1 MVNCLSSDVA
11 DKALQYKITHVFFP
25 LQLPSEDDHSLS
37 NDRALSE
44 AAYASALTYAEHLS
58 GPEKL
63 LWQHIVRMLHGF
75 NDTIALDALDERL
88 VISQLQSM
96 SIGGKKLADETL
108 AESFEVSP
116 CAKAVMNTRGKLMCS
131 YPGPAIA
138 VPNEVFGDSLFASE
152 LAHFLVRMSSD
163 NLDVAPMTR
172 KAGSMVVEE
181 RMHPRYITELLTGI
195 LRGVGRPVDI
205 QRISKRIG
213 DDAVYNGS
221 WDTVDRRYRTKLLT
235 GIVRRAGKLV
245 GIQRISKHI
254 SDDPWRRSPL
264 WLIIRVAVQTTLERN
279 ALGRNVYKIFMLF
292 FMNQLARKAFQ
303 YDISSDVLQWIV
315 AKISRRLKKL
325 GESAPEWLSVAVL
338 GTCKNIRTLLDR
350 RWKQIQ
356 AIDAVSPFWA
366 PSTLDFSTDAR
377 LSMLHSSH
385 YIRRALSSVHSTAPS
400 SAFRH
405 ECRVR
410 GTLVD
415 FLSNDGKF
423 FQTAYARE
431 HHLTLYHV
439 EREVCRGID
448 QWVMGISMSGIDS
461 ASESLQLLAAE
472 YSRAAL
478 QTYKGNP
485 EAISRMFLT
494 VIDIWIGLDK
504 LVMRQIP
511 MLANYSPEVPI
522 SLLERLILRHP
533 EDLRQ
538 LRAAFR
544 YIRNR
549 HSVARNGWSVFSNR
563 ADPDSFPV
571 RYYNESSRL
580 QTLMSQIVKDANSAR
595 TRTLKELNASNAL
608 HAQLQSQAAHAKHNH
623 KPTSGNLAK
632 TFCRKC
638 RVEKKMNRMRIN
650 VHEWPLPEDLCH
662 AASVVFELGCPVAF
676 NMWRS
681 TILTLL
687 VDRDR
692 RDFRNKPS
700 ILQNSHL
707 YPYYTKKE
715 LHRVTLASDAEPFT
729 TSHYHVITIPSEQS
743 KVCVNIGLDYHYFDR
758 DTHSRISD
766 AIRSLDISS
775 LCSYHLGPGPYQN
788 LQQYLR
794 DTTHTSNDV
803 ICNQAD
809 CHRDLSVHEFLAFGH
824 LRSGPFLQWMNIL
837 REVRANTLNFRR
849 EEVHMLFAQAAGQ
862 VGPCSNTEELVWHH
876 ELKQSSFRRSLLKEL
891 EYLVA
896 AASDNWLEC
905 MTMNTVIF
913 LVSRLLAEAPTVED
927 GIDTTDQ
934 ACQLLHAISEKTFCW
949 VLELLEILKNTTDKA
964 KKTELQSQL
973 CDIAAICR
981 STFDFG
987 ELNNKMHLLDSSRAI
1002 EILLTCAI
1010 IIHDNTPVN
1019 LDSLSKISQ
1028 LLLERDRHLS
1038 WKLQDVISGII
1049 TGGNEGIDF
1058 AVKHLWPAYGQCIR
1072 ERPWLRYCSDIRKH
1086 PGSTYCRCIRWSR
1099 SCPAGCTWFTTR
1111 TLGSEGQQSRQ
1122 VYLNILNGSLLVDGK
1137 AVRTL
1142 PRVIRAHPLF
1152 MSIFSDRVL
1161 DVVRSDINGMEYT
1174 TLGLISGHQVYF
1186 RMAGNKLIIRAK
1198 EKHCDDILELIPPK
1212 KLEFDLPAVLIEDH
1226 AHWLNLT
1233 TGSIE
1238 VRPLAQVWQSSPDNW
1253 HLQFSPGHHCIK
1265 KGHKILLDIR
1275 SPSWKMISS
1284 RLEPLEVPQ
1293 NLIITLT
1300 SGCDKP
1306 EVSIELPRY
1315 GLTFFI
1321 NNHGELESCN
1331 LRDMV
1336 YDDAQSMGTLFGL
1349 VNRLVLRPKLNTSHK
1364 QRCVLIPEGEISFT
1378 RRSHHV
1384 RVVVNV
1390 RGPPCEQVTYQTFRI
1405 DTELGCLTG
1414 NVSLANQL
1422 YRAYLHALTS
1432 NPCSVDPLTKKTG
1445 TEEALSILRSAACRS
1460 FMKIDSRAARLLRN
1474 IASLTTQRRWDS
1486 LDLKS
1491 RQRVYW
1497 APLPVASQHHGL
1509 YLSCLSIVEIHKS
1522 LQQLFHHDNHTLFVD
1537 FPMREEYL
1545 LHRAS
1550 LRAASLYPPEFR
1562 DPLQGDS
1569 YDAAYTARD
1578 LLQPATGEVRA
1589 YGAALAIYS
1598 WSPRKPSSIDIY
1610 SLLEQAT
1617 KPLTG
1622 PKGQTISLR
1631 YSKYWLSPNLP
1642 DDWLPVY
1649 DMCRQSHMQQHRFR
1663 LLFSL
1668 PALAYSSVD
1677 FDDVAHALV
1686 AIAVLPQFKNENPPA
1701 HRSYV
1706 LSDKDMPTA
1715 WRLHMFLSSCAVS
1728 VENSSEDVQG
1738 YWVRLQRDSIT
1749 TATKLTVQWPSRT
1762 PPPCDFLDSSLYNL
1776 EELSSKVR
1784 KLFSSCYQNW
1794 ELKMHL
1800 DRVQDI
1806 LGKISVSPGNLSDY
1820 IFTPGARIFLTGYET
1835 TMANLF
1841 SRPTPTLPLSGQIIS
1856 APIRLP
1862 TTSGSVEEL
1871 RQLIDT
1877 IRRKSTNPLHV
1888 KYADELDQSEILYR
1902 NESPSVPQAPEDLDI
1917 FKAHCDESRE
1927 RYMQCVGIL
1936 ADSLGPRTKSE
1947 CAVNESGQWPRITP
1961 KALLSCIAST
1971 SRISVPRLWRDCLIL
1986 FAKFGLEYQR
1996 ARRMLLLATQSQF
2009 EDLCKEM
2016 ENTGCDGWE
2025 AELYPDWLL
2034 IQLEGDFLIRGIQA
2048 DIASE
2053 MIAPRSGQNTSLQL
2067 HMGEGKSSVIIP
2079 MAASVLASGDQLL
2092 RVVVPKALTNQMFQ
2106 LLVDRLG
2113 GLTNRRIYHLPFS
2126 RSIQLDQSHV
2136 EALLAILE
2144 ECEREGGI
2152 LIAQSDHILSFKLM
2166 TVEKQVDQDE
2176 NVAAELLRT
2185 QQWLHSH
2192 VRDIL
2197 DECDEI
2203 LHVRNQLVYT
2213 VGSKQP
2219 LHGFPER
2226 WTSAQQILSLVKSHA
2241 ASLQAC
2247 FPRGV
2252 EIEPR
2257 PRGAFPHFRIL
2268 HHEAGNG
2275 LILRIAQDIMD
2286 GLLPNFGFSQ
2296 APQNVQG
2303 AIFNFLTFVDIPPS
2317 EVQIAHDYT
2326 TDTHTWNGLLHLRG
2340 LLAFGILLFA
2350 LKERRWRVDFG
2361 LAPRRTMLAVPY
2373 RAKDVP
2379 APRAEF
2385 GQPDVAVVLTCLSYY
2400 YEGLTE
2406 DQLAVCF
2413 KLLLQQD
2420 DSTQE
2425 YEAWVR
2431 DLSLVPDTFRHV
2443 SGINIK
2449 SSEQWREHLV
2459 PMFSHNKATIDYY
2472 LSQVVFPRAAKE
2484 FSFKLS
2490 CSSWDLTEERPH
2502 VVTGFSGTN
2511 DGRYLLPTSITQR
2524 DPDHQRGS
2532 NARVLAYLLQPEND
2546 GYMMMS
2552 LLNGERRTAREF
2564 LELVVDQKPEI
2575 RAILDVGAQVLE
2587 LQNSEFAAAWLELKL
2602 DAVAAIYF
2610 NEDDELMVLTR
2621 RGTTQP
2627 LLESSFAHR
2636 LDECVVYL
2644 DDAHTRGTDIRFP
2657 NSFRAAVTL
2666 GSKVTKDRLT
2676 QGCMRMRR
2684 LGNGHSVM
2692 FFAPLDVDM
2701 NIRTISS
2708 KSESDTI
2715 HTRDILQW
2723 AMITTCA
2730 EIENHA
2736 IFWAQQGVDYASRS
2750 DSWSKFS
2757 NHEISLDEVRRAWC
2771 QPDAKTLEELY
2782 AATSPCDLRTIS
2794 IPSILQRC
2802 LDLNVSSLDPNLD
2815 EEQER
2820 EIVHEVERELEVKT
2834 PKVLPAVHQ
2843 VSQDV
2848 REFVQGKFITPLSPA
2863 FHRAFS
2869 LAVIGSIHPE
2879 DTLAWGQSLFVTAD
2893 FRTVVPD
2900 GHPSEYLRP
2909 VNWVL
2914 SRIFPSGPILI
2925 ILSSFEVNELLPD
2938 ITTST
2943 SVHLHIYT
2951 PRTREAVRPCD
2962 DLLLYSIPT
2971 VPRSWT
2977 APIPLVDQ
2985 LNLFAGQLYL
2995 CDYMTYIRV
3004 CRYLCVY
3011 AKDLD
3016 HEGYFEVQ
3024 SDGFIEPAH
3033 RPLRAQTTGAFQ
3045 RSPLPLLRH
3054 LIILR
3059 RMGMRFA
3066 HTHMGKILDGRLL
3079 REEDFLN

>member
-96 SIGGKKLADETL
+96 SIGDVLTYFIRAQNAAVIFRKLADETL

-116 CAKAVMNTRGKLMCS
+116 CAKAVMNTRGKLVCS

-213 DDAVYNGS
+213 DDVVHNGS
-221 WDTVDRRYRTKLLT
+221 RDTMVRWYRMRLLM
-235 GIVRRAGKLV
+235 GIIKRAGKLV
-245 GIQRISKHI
+245 GIQRFSKYI
-254 SDDPWRRSPL
+254 GDDPWRRSPL

-279 ALGRNVYKIFMLF
+279 ALGRNVYKRFMLF
-292 FMNQLARKAFQ
+292 FMNQLARNAFQ
-303 YDISSDVLQWIV
+303 RGISSDVLQWIV

-325 GESAPEWLSVAVL
+325 GESTPEWLSVAVL
-338 GTCKNIRTLLDR
+338 GTCKDIRTLLDT
-350 RWKQIQ
+350 RWKQAQ

-377 LSMLHSSH
+377 LSMLHSGH
-385 YIRRALSSVHSTAPS
+385 YIRRALSSVHSTASPS
-400 SAFRH
+400 PFRH
-405 ECRVR
+405 KCRVR
-410 GTLVD
+410 GTLID

-423 FQTAYARE
+423 FRTAYRRE
-431 HHLTLYHV
+431 PRLTLYHV
-439 EREVCRGID
+439 EREVCRGIN
-448 QWVMGISMSGIDS
+448 QWVMDISMPGIDS
-461 ASESLQLLAAE
+461 ASARLQFLAAE
-472 YSRAAL
+472 YSTAAL
-478 QTYKGNP
+478 DIYKGNP

-494 VIDIWIGLDK
+494 VIEIWIGLDK

-511 MLANYSPEVPI
+511 MLADYSPEVPI

-571 RYYNESSRL
+571 RYYNESSQL
-580 QTLMSQIVKDANSAR
+580 QTLMSRIVKDANSAR
-595 TRTLKELNASNAL
+595 TRTLRKLNASNAL
-608 HAQLQSQAAHAKHNH
+608 HAQLQSQAAHTKHNH

-638 RVEKKMNRMRIN
+638 RVEKKMSQMRIT

-662 AASVVFELGCPVAF
+662 AVSVVFELRCPVAF

-681 TILTLL
+681 TTLSLL
-687 VDRDR
+687 VDRNR
-692 RDFRNKPS
+692 RSFHHTPFVLPLSNLR
-700 ILQNSHL
+700 
-707 YPYYTKKE
+707 PYYTKKQW
-715 LHRVTLASDAEPFT
+715 HRVTLATDAEPFT
-729 TSHYHVITIPSEQS
+729 ISHYRDVPIPSEQS
-743 KVCVNIGLDYHYFDR
+743 SVCVNIGLDYHYFDR
-758 DTHSRISD
+758 GTHMRVSD

-788 LQQYLR
+788 LQQYLQ
-794 DTTHTSNDV
+794 DTAHTSNDV

-964 KKTELQSQL
+964 MKTELQSQL

-1161 DVVRSDINGMEYT
+1161 DVVCSDINGMEYT

-1306 EVSIELPRY
+1306 EVSVELPRY

-1336 YDDAQSMGTLFGL
+1336 YDDVQSMGTMFGL
-1349 VNRLVLRPKLNTSHK
+1349 LNTSHK
-1364 QRCVLIPEGEISFT
+1364 QRCVLIPEGEVS
-1378 RRSHHV
+1378 
-1384 RVVVNV
+1384 VVVN
-1390 RGPPCEQVTYQTFRI
+1390 QMTYQTFRI
-1405 DTELGCLTG
+1405 DTELGCLT
-1414 NVSLANQL
+1414 
-1422 YRAYLHALTS
+1422 AYLHALTS
-1432 NPCSVDPLTKKTG
+1432 NPCSTG
-1445 TEEALSILRSAACRS
+1445 TEEALSILRSAAC
-1460 FMKIDSRAARLLRN
+1460 RLLRN

-1486 LDLKS
+1486 LDTKS

-1497 APLPVASQHHGL
+1497 APLPVASQHHDL
-1509 YLSCLSIVEIHKS
+1509 YLSCL
-1522 LQQLFHHDNHTLFVD
+1522 LQQLSHHDNHILFVD
-1537 FPMREEYL
+1537 FPMREEHL
-1545 LHRAS
+1545 LRRAS

-1569 YDAAYTARD
+1569 YDAAYNARD

-1589 YGAALAIYS
+1589 YGAALAVYS

-1631 YSKYWLSPNLP
+1631 YGKYWLSPNLP
-1642 DDWLPVY
+1642 NDWLSIY
-1649 DMCRQSHMQQHRFR
+1649 DMCRQSHMQQHRFS

-1668 PALAYSSVD
+1668 PALAYSSAD
-1677 FDDVAHALV
+1677 LDDVAHALV
-1686 AIAVLPQFKNENPPA
+1686 AIAVLPEFKNENPPA
-1701 HRSYV
+1701 HRSYILV
-1706 LSDKDMPTA
+1706 DKDMPTS
-1715 WRLHMFLSSCAVS
+1715 WRLHMLLSSCAVLIEKS
-1728 VENSSEDVQG
+1728 PEDVQG
-1738 YWVRLQRDSIT
+1738 YMDRLQRDSAT
-1749 TATKLTVQWPSRT
+1749 VATQLTAQWPSRT
-1762 PPPCDFLDSSLYNL
+1762 PPPCDFLDSSLYDL
-1776 EELSSKVR
+1776 KELSSKIR
-1784 KLFSSCYQNW
+1784 NLFASCYQNW
-1794 ELKMHL
+1794 ELKE
-1800 DRVQDI
+1800 V
-1806 LGKISVSPGNLSDY
+1806 LGKISVSPDNLSDY
-1820 IFTPGARIFLTGYET
+1820 IFTPGTRISLTGYET

-1841 SRPTPTLPLSGQIIS
+1841 GRPTPTLPSSGRIIS
-1856 APIRLP
+1856 APIRLLS
-1862 TTSGSVEEL
+1862 TSSSVEEL
-1871 RQLIDT
+1871 HQLIDT
-1877 IRRKSTNPLHV
+1877 VRRKSTSPLHA
-1888 KYADELDQSEILYR
+1888 KYADELDQSVILYR
-1902 NESPSVPQAPEDLDI
+1902 NESPSVLQAPENLDL
-1917 FKAHCDESRE
+1917 FKTHCNESGE

-1936 ADSLGPRTKSE
+1936 ADSLGPQTKSE

-1971 SRISVPRLWRDCLIL
+1971 SRISVPRLWRDCLIS

-1996 ARRMLLLATQSQF
+1996 ARRMLLLAMHGQF

-2016 ENTGCDGWE
+2016 ENAGCDGWE

-2048 DIASE
+2048 D
-2053 MIAPRSGQNTSLQL
+2053 NTSLQL

-2079 MAASVLASGDQLL
+2079 MAASLL
-2092 RVVVPKALTNQMFQ
+2092 RV

-2126 RSIQLDQSHV
+2126 RSIQLDQFDV
-2136 EALLAILE
+2136 EALLSILE
-2144 ECEREGGI
+2144 ECEREH
-2152 LIAQSDHILSFKLM
+2152 HILSFKLM
-2166 TVEKQVDQDE
+2166 AVEKQFDQDE
-2176 NVAAELLRT
+2176 NVAAELLRA

-2192 VRDIL
+2192 TRDIL

-2213 VGSKQP
+2213 IGSKQP
-2219 LHGFPER
+2219 LQGFPER
-2226 WTSAQQILSLVKSHA
+2226 WTSVQQILGLVKSHA
-2241 ASLQAC
+2241 TSLQSC
-2247 FPRGV
+2247 FPRGAEV
-2252 EIEPR
+2252 EPR
-2257 PRGAFPHFRIL
+2257 PRGAFPYFRIL

-2286 GLLPNFGFSQ
+2286 DLLPNFSFSQ
-2296 APQNVQG
+2296 APQNVRG
-2303 AIFNFLTFVDIPPS
+2303 AIFNFLTLVDVAPS
-2317 EVQIAHDYT
+2317 EVQTVHGYT
-2326 TDTHTWNGLLHLRG
+2326 TNSHTWTGLLHLRG

-2361 LAPRRTMLAVPY
+2361 LAPQRTMLAVPY

-2420 DSTQE
+2420 DPTQE

-2443 SGINIK
+2443 NGINIK

-2459 PMFSHNKATIDYY
+2459 PIFSHNKATIDYY
-2472 LSQVVFPRAAKE
+2472 LSQIVFPRAAKE

-2490 CSSWDLTEERPH
+2490 CSSWDLAEERPH

-2546 GYMMMS
+2546 GYITMS
-2552 LLNGERRTAREF
+2552 SPNGKRRTAREF
-2564 LELVVDQKPEI
+2564 LELVVNQKPEI
-2575 RAILDVGAQVLE
+2575 RVILDVGAQVLE
-2587 LQNSEFAAAWLELKL
+2587 LQNSEFAAAWLQVKP
-2602 DAVAAIYF
+2602 DAAAAIYF

-2621 RGTTQP
+2621 KRTTQP

-2657 NSFRAAVTL
+2657 NGFRAAVTL

-2692 FFAPLDVDM
+2692 FFAPLEVDM
-2701 NIRTISS
+2701 NIRIVSS
-2708 KSESDTI
+2708 KSELDAI
-2715 HTRDILQW
+2715 HTWDILQW

-2730 EIENHA
+2730 EIESRTT
-2736 IFWAQQGVDYASRS
+2736 FWAQQGVDHASRS

-2757 NHEISLDEVRRAWC
+2757 NHEISLDEVRGAWC

-2782 AATSPCDLRTIS
+2782 AGTSLRDLRTIS

-2820 EIVHEVERELEVKT
+2820 EIVHEVERELEVKP

-2848 REFVQGKFITPLSPA
+2848 REFVQGNLITTLSPV

-2869 LAVIGSIHPE
+2869 PAVIGSIYPE
-2879 DTLAWGQSLFVTAD
+2879 DTYAWAQSLFVTAD

-2914 SRIFPSGPILI
+2914 SRLFPSGPILV

-2938 ITTST
+2938 ITTSK

-2951 PRTREAVRPCD
+2951 PRIREAVRPCD

-2971 VPRSWT
+2971 VPHNWNT
-2977 APIPLVDQ
+2977 PIPPVDQ

-2995 CDYMTYIRV
+2995 RDYITYIRV

-3016 HEGYFEVQ
+3016 HEGYFEIQ
-3024 SDGFIEPAH
+3024 SDGFIEPVH
-3033 RPLRAQTTGAFQ
+3033 RPLRARTTGAFQ